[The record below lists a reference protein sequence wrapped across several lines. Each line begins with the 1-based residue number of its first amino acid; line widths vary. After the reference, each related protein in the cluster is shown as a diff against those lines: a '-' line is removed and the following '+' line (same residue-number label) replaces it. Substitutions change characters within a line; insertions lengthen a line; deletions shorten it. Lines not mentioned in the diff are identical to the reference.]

1 MRRLY
6 DDGDMLG
13 NSSEVEL
20 ACMRAL
26 GSNWQ
31 ALKETAKVSPRNTAE
46 R

>member
-26 GSNWQ
+26 GSYWQ
-31 ALKETAKVSPRNTAE
+31 ALKETAKVSPRNTEE